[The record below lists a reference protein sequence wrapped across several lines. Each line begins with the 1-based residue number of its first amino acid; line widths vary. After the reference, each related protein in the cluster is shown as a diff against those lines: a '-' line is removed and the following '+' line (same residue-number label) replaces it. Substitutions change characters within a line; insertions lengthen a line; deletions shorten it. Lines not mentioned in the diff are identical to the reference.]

1 MKNKKCQA
9 PGVAV
14 THALEH
20 PSIANIGCSLLEVQS
35 VRRVGSDIVLVL
47 HSGEQIVL
55 HEAGLRLRSEP
66 DLIVSFTD
74 QEVPLES
81 LLCSDD
87 DGDVIALA
95 LTAMSPFVSADV
107 LDGAAPVDELSAPSA
122 AQTQTQTQTLQDG
135 SARLDTNTVA
145 AITPGPEQVL
155 TGFEHLF
162 VSDLGMALASAG
174 VASVAGS
181 KKALRTPPAAPTLSL
196 ARDSG
201 ILGDSIT
208 NDGTVNVSG
217 LAAGAS
223 WQYSSDGGANWVDGS
238 GSSFALC
245 GDGIKSVT
253 GRQIDSVGN
262 VSVVSRALAFSYDGT
277 APSASSGA
285 GATPINENSGAVQV
299 VYTASFNNT
308 LEAQSGQIVYSLKTG
323 SDAAL
328 SIDPSSGAVTLC
340 ENPDF
345 EAKAGYRFTVVATDA
360 AGNYGEKAVTLA
372 INNLDEVAPSITSAA
387 TATAINE
394 NSGAGQ
400 VVCTVTATDT
410 ADISAGVSYSLKTDG
425 DAALFSID
433 SASGA
438 VTLTGNPDYENKAS
452 YSFTV
457 LASDGVNT
465 PTEQVVALAINN
477 LNDNAPVV
485 SSGGTGSVD
494 ENAAIS
500 AVVYTAV
507 TTDADNLAARTY
519 TLDGADASLLDITS
533 AGVVTLKASAD
544 YETKTNYSFNVIAND
559 GANDTTQAVLVAVN
573 NLNDHAPTSVSIA
586 AVGGTVVANTIN
598 STNSY
603 ITATAAITVGDAT
616 GGSAVLKVGG
626 TVVAMDKTILAGD
639 TSVSFTT
646 SVGRPSNSQLQAAVA
661 TGGVVSVE
669 LTDATG
675 HTTIS
680 GVGNPTLTRDMLA
693 PTLLIS
699 SDRATLDAGQ
709 AATISF
715 SFSEVPT
722 GFAAGD
728 IVTTGGTLTGLAVT
742 ADPLV
747 YSASF
752 SPTITGMA
760 SITVGGGAY
769 TDAAGNKGG
778 AGSTP
783 GITLNVTV
791 ELSNIAS
798 GLGGFVING
807 QCADDRS
814 GFSVASAGDVNGD
827 GLADLIVGAWYSD
840 PAGGTNAGRSYV
852 VFGTS
857 SSTQIE
863 LSAIALGTGGFVIN
877 GQCGRDYSSA
887 GVASAGDVNGD
898 GLADLIVGAFYSDP
912 AGGANAGRSY
922 VVFGQSSGTAIDL
935 SAIAGGTGGFVI
947 NGQCAYD
954 RSGYSVASAGDVNG
968 DGLADL
974 IVGAW
979 RSDPAGAYCAGRS
992 YVVFGQSSSTAI
1004 NLSAIAGGTGGF
1016 VINGQCAYDFSGV
1029 SVASAGDVN
1038 GDGLADLI
1046 VGAYRSSPATGGEAG
1061 RSYVVFGKSSS
1072 IAINLSAID
1081 GGTGGFVINGQSR
1094 YDFSGGS
1101 VASAGDVNGDGLA
1114 DLIVGAW
1121 LSDPAGRSAAGRS
1134 YVVFG
1139 KSSGTAINLSAI
1151 AGGTGGFVINGQC
1164 VGDYSGGNVA
1174 SAGDVNGDGLAD
1186 LIVGAKSSDPAA
1198 GANAGRSYLVF
1209 GQSTSTAIDLSAI
1222 AGGKGGFVIDGQC
1235 ASDQS
1240 GGRVASAG
1248 DVNGD
1253 GLADLIVGASK
1264 SDPVGLT
1271 DAGRSYVI
1279 FGSTSGAFAQTAVDW
1294 LASSGTP
1301 DHVGTTAAET
1311 FIGDAGNNTL
1321 TGGGGAD
1328 VLYGGTGNDSFIINA
1343 SNVTALSNPLGIG
1356 GNTTTQL
1363 ARIDGGGGFDTI
1375 QLAGGGITLDLT
1387 AIANQGAS
1395 TPGSSSR
1402 IESIERIDITGSG
1415 NNTLKLG
1422 LNDVLDM
1429 AGMNTINNF
1438 NGWLDGTYNLAAGG
1452 ANGANPEQR
1461 HQLVID
1467 GDSGDV
1473 LDLTGAGVWSV
1484 AGTVS
1489 KYSPYLVTYTVY
1501 NSDNGLGQLLV
1512 NSNVAVIDP
1521 QVVNLAGIAV
1531 GIGGFVING
1540 QGATDWS
1547 GRSVASAGDV
1557 NGDGL
1562 ADLIV
1567 GAFRSDPAG
1576 VADAGRS
1583 YVVFGKSSGT
1593 AINLS
1598 AIAGGTGGFV
1608 INGQCVSDW
1617 SGGSVASAGDVNG
1630 DGLADLIV
1638 GAYRGDPASLGS
1650 NNNAGC
1656 SYVVFGKSSGTSI
1669 NLSAITGGSGGF
1681 VINGQ
1686 CGNDFSG
1693 VSVGSAGDVN
1703 GDGLADL
1710 IVGAYQSD
1718 PAGGSNAGRSYVVF
1732 GKNTDT
1738 VAIDLSAIALG
1749 SGGFVIN
1756 GQCAWDTSGYSV
1768 ASAGDVNGDGLAD
1781 LIVGAKYSDPAA
1793 GTSAG
1798 RSYVVFGKSSGTVI
1812 DLSAIAGGSGG
1823 FVINGQCKY
1832 DFSGRSVASAG
1843 DVNGDGL
1850 ADLIVGA
1857 YRSDP
1862 AAGTNAGRSYV
1873 VFGKSSSTAINR
1885 SAIAG
1890 GTGGF
1895 VINGQSGIDQSGTS
1909 VASAG
1914 DVNGDGLADLIVG
1927 AIYGHPATGIQAGRS
1942 YVVFG
1947 KNSST
1952 AINLS
1957 AIAGGTGGFVING
1970 QCAVDQSGISVSS
1983 AGDVN
1988 GDGLADLI
1996 VGAYRSDPAGVTDA
2010 GRSYVIFG
2018 STTGAFSQTAVDQ
2031 VASSGTPDHVG
2042 TTAAETFIGDAG
2054 NNILT
2059 GGGGADVLYG
2069 GNGNDTFILNASNV
2083 LALSNPLG
2091 GATQLARV
2099 DGGGGFDT
2107 IQIDGSSITLDLT
2120 AIANQGASTPG
2131 STSRINSIERI
2142 DLGSGNAIK
2151 LALKDVLDMAGM
2163 NTINNFNGW
2172 LDGTYNLA
2180 AGGANGANPEQ
2191 RHQLVIDADN
2201 TGATAV
2207 SSIVGWTSMGTVTHG
2222 GQTYNVFNSNTGLAQ
2237 LLIDQHV
2244 AASALTVL

>member
-1061 RSYVVFGKSSS
+1061 RS
-1072 IAINLSAID
+1072 
-1081 GGTGGFVINGQSR
+1081 
-1094 YDFSGGS
+1094 
-1101 VASAGDVNGDGLA
+1101 
-1114 DLIVGAW
+1114 
-1121 LSDPAGRSAAGRS
+1121 
-1134 YVVFG
+1134 
-1139 KSSGTAINLSAI
+1139 
-1151 AGGTGGFVINGQC
+1151 
-1164 VGDYSGGNVA
+1164 
-1174 SAGDVNGDGLAD
+1174 
-1186 LIVGAKSSDPAA
+1186 
-1198 GANAGRSYLVF
+1198 
-1209 GQSTSTAIDLSAI
+1209 
-1222 AGGKGGFVIDGQC
+1222 
-1235 ASDQS
+1235 
-1240 GGRVASAG
+1240 
-1248 DVNGD
+1248 
-1253 GLADLIVGASK
+1253 
-1264 SDPVGLT
+1264 
-1271 DAGRSYVI
+1271 
-1279 FGSTSGAFAQTAVDW
+1279 
-1294 LASSGTP
+1294 
-1301 DHVGTTAAET
+1301 
-1311 FIGDAGNNTL
+1311 
-1321 TGGGGAD
+1321 
-1328 VLYGGTGNDSFIINA
+1328 
-1343 SNVTALSNPLGIG
+1343 
-1356 GNTTTQL
+1356 
-1363 ARIDGGGGFDTI
+1363 
-1375 QLAGGGITLDLT
+1375 
-1387 AIANQGAS
+1387 
-1395 TPGSSSR
+1395 
-1402 IESIERIDITGSG
+1402 
-1415 NNTLKLG
+1415 
-1422 LNDVLDM
+1422 
-1429 AGMNTINNF
+1429 
-1438 NGWLDGTYNLAAGG
+1438 
-1452 ANGANPEQR
+1452 
-1461 HQLVID
+1461 
-1467 GDSGDV
+1467 
-1473 LDLTGAGVWSV
+1473 
-1484 AGTVS
+1484 
-1489 KYSPYLVTYTVY
+1489 
-1501 NSDNGLGQLLV
+1501 
-1512 NSNVAVIDP
+1512 
-1521 QVVNLAGIAV
+1521 
-1531 GIGGFVING
+1531 
-1540 QGATDWS
+1540 
-1547 GRSVASAGDV
+1547 
-1557 NGDGL
+1557 
-1562 ADLIV
+1562 
-1567 GAFRSDPAG
+1567 
-1576 VADAGRS
+1576 
-1583 YVVFGKSSGT
+1583 
-1593 AINLS
+1593 
-1598 AIAGGTGGFV
+1598 
-1608 INGQCVSDW
+1608 
-1617 SGGSVASAGDVNG
+1617 
-1630 DGLADLIV
+1630 
-1638 GAYRGDPASLGS
+1638 
-1650 NNNAGC
+1650 
-1656 SYVVFGKSSGTSI
+1656 
-1669 NLSAITGGSGGF
+1669 
-1681 VINGQ
+1681 
-1686 CGNDFSG
+1686 
-1693 VSVGSAGDVN
+1693 
-1703 GDGLADL
+1703 
-1710 IVGAYQSD
+1710 
-1718 PAGGSNAGRSYVVF
+1718 
-1732 GKNTDT
+1732 
-1738 VAIDLSAIALG
+1738 
-1749 SGGFVIN
+1749 
-1756 GQCAWDTSGYSV
+1756 
-1768 ASAGDVNGDGLAD
+1768 
-1781 LIVGAKYSDPAA
+1781 
-1793 GTSAG
+1793 
-1798 RSYVVFGKSSGTVI
+1798 
-1812 DLSAIAGGSGG
+1812 
-1823 FVINGQCKY
+1823 
-1832 DFSGRSVASAG
+1832 
-1843 DVNGDGL
+1843 
-1850 ADLIVGA
+1850 
-1857 YRSDP
+1857 
-1862 AAGTNAGRSYV
+1862 
-1873 VFGKSSSTAINR
+1873 
-1885 SAIAG
+1885 
-1890 GTGGF
+1890 
-1895 VINGQSGIDQSGTS
+1895 
-1909 VASAG
+1909 
-1914 DVNGDGLADLIVG
+1914 
-1927 AIYGHPATGIQAGRS
+1927 
-1942 YVVFG
+1942 
-1947 KNSST
+1947 
-1952 AINLS
+1952 
-1957 AIAGGTGGFVING
+1957 
-1970 QCAVDQSGISVSS
+1970 
-1983 AGDVN
+1983 
-1988 GDGLADLI
+1988 
-1996 VGAYRSDPAGVTDA
+1996 
-2010 GRSYVIFG
+2010 
-2018 STTGAFSQTAVDQ
+2018 
-2031 VASSGTPDHVG
+2031 
-2042 TTAAETFIGDAG
+2042 
-2054 NNILT
+2054 
-2059 GGGGADVLYG
+2059 
-2069 GNGNDTFILNASNV
+2069 
-2083 LALSNPLG
+2083 
-2091 GATQLARV
+2091 
-2099 DGGGGFDT
+2099 
-2107 IQIDGSSITLDLT
+2107 
-2120 AIANQGASTPG
+2120 
-2131 STSRINSIERI
+2131 
-2142 DLGSGNAIK
+2142 
-2151 LALKDVLDMAGM
+2151 
-2163 NTINNFNGW
+2163 
-2172 LDGTYNLA
+2172 
-2180 AGGANGANPEQ
+2180 
-2191 RHQLVIDADN
+2191 
-2201 TGATAV
+2201 
-2207 SSIVGWTSMGTVTHG
+2207 
-2222 GQTYNVFNSNTGLAQ
+2222 
-2237 LLIDQHV
+2237 
-2244 AASALTVL
+2244 